1 MATESRSRKALML
14 RVDPDLHTAMESAAS
29 LTGLSVN
36 SLADMALRSY
46 LASSEFSASAVLY
59 RDQADA
65 LIRRLSGE
73 DTTTS

>member
-1 MATESRSRKALML
+1 ML
-14 RVDPDLHTAMESAAS
+14 RVDPDLHTALESAAS

-36 SLADMALRSY
+36 AFADTALRSY
-46 LASSEFSASAVLY
+46 LSSSEFSASAMSY